1 MLRSDIQV
9 SNSELVPLEQF
20 SLGGGESVRGY
31 RQDILLADSGLLV
44 SAELRV
50 PFVRWNDGQSNVA
63 VIPFADFGTVWG
75 EQEIPNQD
83 EETIASLGFG
93 LQLSLDE
100 RLRARFDWGIPLVE
114 VIDRDRTLQED
125 GLYFSLEYFP
135 F

>member
-1 MLRSDIQV
+1 MRSDIQV

-31 RQDILLADSGLLV
+31 RQDALLGDSGLLV

-50 PFVRWNDGQSNVA
+50 PFVRWNNGQSSVA

-75 EQEIPNQD
+75 EQELPNQD

-93 LQLSLDE
+93 VQLSLSE
-100 RLRARFDWGIPLVE
+100 RLRARLDWGIPLVD
-114 VIDRDRTLQED
+114 VDDRDRTIQED
-125 GLYFSLEYFP
+125 GVYFSVEVFP